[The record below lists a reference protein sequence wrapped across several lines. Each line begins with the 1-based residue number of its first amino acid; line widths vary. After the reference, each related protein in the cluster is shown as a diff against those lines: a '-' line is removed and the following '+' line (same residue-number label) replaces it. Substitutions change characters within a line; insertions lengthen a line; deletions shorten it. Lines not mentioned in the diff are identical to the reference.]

1 MKYYRPQKLETTIKR
16 VVDKNYSSTDGMY
29 VVLEKV
35 TYDYE
40 NEIIFVDA
48 RFGRHENADGFHTF
62 DKHIS
67 FTLSGKENLNYIE
80 GLVDGMLQ
88 QMDLEIGNN

>member
-1 MKYYRPQKLETTIKR
+1 MKYYKPQKLEKTIKK
-16 VVDKNYSSTDGMY
+16 VVSKNYSSTDGMY

-35 TYDYE
+35 SYDYE
-40 NEIIFVDA
+40 EEDVFIEA
-48 RFGRHENADGFHTF
+48 RFGRGENPDGFHTF

-67 FTLSGKENLNYIE
+67 FIIKGKENFNYIE
-80 GLVDGMLQ
+80 GMVDGILQ